1 MAHGIPPAHLGVV
14 ICCYRITDAAHA
26 HIAIRI
32 PGIGIRI
39 ETPSACVRAL
49 RPMAASGGV
58 APGNVVD
65 LAARLRGILPSIHSV
80 CVPCKG
86 VGRTTNVELA
96 GNIFP
101 NVADAI
107 DKIGARHGFL
117 NGTSVAWAV
126 FVVADHAVSLVAA
139 RP

>member
-1 MAHGIPPAHLGVV
+1 ML

-49 RPMAASGGV
+49 IPIAASDGV

-65 LAARLRGILPSIHSV
+65 LAARRNPPYPLLHYYIFTDLRH
-80 CVPCKG
+80 
-86 VGRTTNVELA
+86 
-96 GNIFP
+96 
-101 NVADAI
+101 DAAI
-107 DKIGARHGFL
+107 AP
-117 NGTSVAWAV
+117 T
-126 FVVADHAVSLVAA
+126 
-139 RP
+139 